1 LDKTNQKV
9 QTLSDFEYIGP
20 LFTAYDEKI
29 TILEN
34 RVEEMREDLE
44 SVELKGQLII
54 EENNYFRKELEK
66 KCH

>member
-1 LDKTNQKV
+1 
-9 QTLSDFEYIGP
+9 
-20 LFTAYDEKI
+20 
-29 TILEN
+29 
-34 RVEEMREDLE
+34 MREDLE